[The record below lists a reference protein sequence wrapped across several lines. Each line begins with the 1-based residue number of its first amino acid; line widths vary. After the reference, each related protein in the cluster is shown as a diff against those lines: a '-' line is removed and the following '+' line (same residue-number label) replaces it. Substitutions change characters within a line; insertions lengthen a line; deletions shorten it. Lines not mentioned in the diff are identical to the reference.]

1 MRGDAAAPGRDHVRT
16 VWDHWRLGGVLQKPR
31 QEEVQGRHGFGCVYA
46 AAAAAKCGGHHE
58 QSGKYCFHKLALKCS
73 GPVRPVS
80 FPTDGAAVSMTVN
93 PGQPPRMRE
102 KRRVFVRRPGKVVD
116 QTALSKLL
124 KRK

>member
-1 MRGDAAAPGRDHVRT
+1 M
-16 VWDHWRLGGVLQKPR
+16 QKPR

-102 KRRVFVRRPGKVVD
+102 KHHVFVRRPGKVVD
-116 QTALSKLL
+116 PTALTKFL